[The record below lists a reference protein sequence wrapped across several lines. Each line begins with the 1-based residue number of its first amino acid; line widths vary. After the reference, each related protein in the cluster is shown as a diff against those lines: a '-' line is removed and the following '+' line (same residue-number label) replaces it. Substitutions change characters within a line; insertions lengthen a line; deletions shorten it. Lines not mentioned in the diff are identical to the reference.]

1 LISPRELS
9 IILASLEYWAD
20 NHDDDDPYD
29 QMSEDMEQETFGE
42 AGQPAMMKL
51 VNFTASFIS
60 LIAVSNLFGDRAAN
74 DPLP

>member
-1 LISPRELS
+1 MAQVDLSPRELS

-42 AGQPAMMKL
+42 AGQPRNDEIGQLYRKL
-51 VNFTASFIS
+51 YQFDSGVQPVWRS
-60 LIAVSNLFGDRAAN
+60 RR
-74 DPLP
+74 

>member
-1 LISPRELS
+1 MAQVNLSPRELS

-42 AGQPAMMKL
+42 AGQPRSDEIGQLCRKL
-51 VNFTASFIS
+51 YQFDSDVQPVWRS
-60 LIAVSNLFGDRAAN
+60 RR
-74 DPLP
+74 